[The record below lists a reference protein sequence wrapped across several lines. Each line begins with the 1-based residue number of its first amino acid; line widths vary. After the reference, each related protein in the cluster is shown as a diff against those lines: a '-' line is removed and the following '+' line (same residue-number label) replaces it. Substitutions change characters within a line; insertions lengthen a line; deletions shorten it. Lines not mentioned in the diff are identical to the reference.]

1 MVELKFAGR
10 SKKSQGVLFY
20 FPLQEEKEKG
30 KKKKQPSVS
39 GRLHLNHCKFYLP
52 IDSYHVVGYLEFI
65 LRMVILT

>member
-30 KKKKQPSVS
+30 EKKNNLQSLA
-39 GRLHLNHCKFYLP
+39 GFIWTIANFTYL
-52 IDSYHVVGYLEFI
+52 
-65 LRMVILT
+65 